1 MALRRVQQTL
11 GITSAQTMVFGDF
24 LNDLELMD
32 AAEYSFAMENAHPL
46 LRERARFVAPPNTE
60 NGVVRTIT
68 AALGLP

>member
-1 MALRRVQQTL
+1 
-11 GITSAQTMVFGDF
+11 
-24 LNDLELMD
+24 MD
-32 AAEYSFAMENAHPL
+32 AAEYSFAMDNAHPL